1 MARYSRNSKITKAL
15 LSADSNVKKAERT
28 QFGLGMVAPRVV
40 QEIDKLFKKRKQDKK
55 VYKNVENWL
64 KKSNLT
70 EDIMMPSFNAFT
82 RGDNV
87 NVNYEGIEIPL
98 TQLEQ
103 ASYIKNPKVNEL
115 IKMLGLENNTFD
127 QVAKLMED
135 KNGKR

>member
-1 MARYSRNSKITKAL
+1 MARYPRNSKITKAL

-87 NVNYEGIEIPL
+87 NVNYGGIEIPL

>member
-64 KKSNLT
+64 KKCNLT

-87 NVNYEGIEIPL
+87 NVNYGGIEIPL

-115 IKMLGLENNTFD
+115 IKMLGLENNTLD
-127 QVAKLMED
+127 QVVKLMES

>member
-1 MARYSRNSKITKAL
+1 MVRYPRNSKITKAL
-15 LSADSNVKKAERT
+15 KSADSNVKKAKRT
-28 QFGLGMVAPRVV
+28 QFGLGLVAPRVV

-70 EDIMMPSFNAFT
+70 EDIMMPSFNTLT

-87 NVNYEGIEIPL
+87 NLNYGGIEIPL

-115 IKMLGLENNTFD
+115 IKMLGLENNTLD
-127 QVAKLMED
+127 QVVKLMES

>member
-1 MARYSRNSKITKAL
+1 MVRYPRNSKITKAL
-15 LSADSNVKKAERT
+15 KSADSNVKKAKRT
-28 QFGLGMVAPRVV
+28 QFGLGLVAPRVV

-87 NVNYEGIEIPL
+87 NVNYGGIEIPL

-115 IKMLGLENNTFD
+115 IKMLGLENNTLD
-127 QVAKLMED
+127 QVVKLMES

>member
-1 MARYSRNSKITKAL
+1 MVRYPRNSKITKAL
-15 LSADSNVKKAERT
+15 KSADSNVKKAKRT
-28 QFGLGMVAPRVV
+28 QFGLGLVAPRVV

-87 NVNYEGIEIPL
+87 NVNYGGIEIPL

-115 IKMLGLENNTFD
+115 IKMLGLEDNTLD
-127 QVAKLMED
+127 QVIKLMES

>member
-1 MARYSRNSKITKAL
+1 MVRYPRNSKITKAL
-15 LSADSNVKKAERT
+15 KSADSNVKKAKRT
-28 QFGLGMVAPRVV
+28 QFGLGLVAPRVV

-55 VYKNVENWL
+55 IYKNVENWL

-87 NVNYEGIEIPL
+87 NVNYGGIEIPL

-115 IKMLGLENNTFD
+115 IKMLGLENNTLD
-127 QVAKLMED
+127 QVVKLMES

>member
-87 NVNYEGIEIPL
+87 NVNYGGIEIPL

-115 IKMLGLENNTFD
+115 IKMLGLENNTLD
-127 QVAKLMED
+127 QVVKLMEN